1 MEEDWQRDIVVGR
14 QSKVTYIDVEVINK
28 QRLVDTYAERDEY
41 TERDNH
47 TNRQIAWDAIKEMR
61 QS

>member
-1 MEEDWQRDIVVGR
+1 MEEDWQRDIVVGW
-14 QSKVTYIDVEVINK
+14 QSKVTYLDVEVINK
-28 QRLVDTYAERDEY
+28 QRLVDTY